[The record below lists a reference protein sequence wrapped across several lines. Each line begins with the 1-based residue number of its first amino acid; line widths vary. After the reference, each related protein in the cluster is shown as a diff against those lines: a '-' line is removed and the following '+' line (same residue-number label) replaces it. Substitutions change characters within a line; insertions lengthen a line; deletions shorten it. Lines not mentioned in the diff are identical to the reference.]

1 MEKQYV
7 LGLDNGGT
15 VTKAALF
22 DLEGHE
28 ICTAARNTP
37 VVSPRPGYM
46 ERDMDE
52 LWQANCGCIRQVLQ
66 QSGIAAESII
76 GVAVCGHG
84 KGLYLWGKDSR
95 PAYPGIGSTD
105 NRAWRVTEQWYR
117 DGTFERVYPQICQR
131 LLPCQQAA
139 LLRWMKDTRPEVYR
153 NIQFVFSAKDY
164 IRFRLTGQ
172 AFSEATDISG
182 SGLMDVKNG
191 RFCRDL
197 LESLG
202 IGEVYDC
209 AGAAEE
215 F

>member
-37 VVSPRPGYM
+37 VVSLGPDTWSGIWTNW
-46 ERDMDE
+46 
-52 LWQANCGCIRQVLQ
+52 WQANCGCIRQVLRH
-66 QSGIAAESII
+66 SGIAAESII

-131 LLPCQQAA
+131 LLPASRRRCC
-139 LLRWMKDTRPEVYR
+139 
-153 NIQFVFSAKDY
+153 
-164 IRFRLTGQ
+164 G
-172 AFSEATDISG
+172 G
-182 SGLMDVKNG
+182 
-191 RFCRDL
+191 
-197 LESLG
+197 
-202 IGEVYDC
+202 
-209 AGAAEE
+209 
-215 F
+215 